1 MHSVCPGESSPNTPV
16 ALERACSFKM
26 SVPAEPTVKQMGDGD
41 RLAVRVEDEGGNHH
55 DSEVYDLSNWEN
67 WNEFT
72 EIMEEVQA
80 SEEKA
85 NSVWGTLSQMPLRH
99 SGEAFEK
106 VFEYIVLGLRDK
118 VWIRDADLGALL
130 VCE

>member
-1 MHSVCPGESSPNTPV
+1 MHSVCYAESSPNTPV
-16 ALERACSFKM
+16 EVEQACFFKISVRA
-26 SVPAEPTVKQMGDGD
+26 ELTVKQMGNGD

-55 DSEVYDLSNWEN
+55 DSKVYDLSNWEN

-72 EIMEEVQA
+72 EIMEEVQTL
-80 SEEKA
+80 EEEA
-85 NSVWGTLSQMPLRH
+85 NSVWDMLSQMPLRH